1 MGLSTTVL
9 PVTVGMTNV
18 TQLIKPAMEE
28 EDSSADLGA
37 GMVVLILAA
46 LASLTLICVRIV
58 PLALHCFYAHHLEC
72 NRHTHCSPYCEF
84 VWEICMYF
92 KIFIRISQH

>member
-37 GMVVLILAA
+37 GMVVLILAV
-46 LASLTLICVRIV
+46 LVSFMLICVGIV
-58 PLALHCFYAHHLEC
+58 PLASHCFYARHLEC

-84 VWEICMYF
+84 IREICLYF

>member
-1 MGLSTTVL
+1 MGLSTSVL
-9 PVTVGMTNV
+9 PVTV
-18 TQLIKPAMEE
+18 TQLINPTMEE
-28 EDSSADLGA
+28 DEDSSAGLGA
-37 GMVVLILAA
+37 GMVVLILAV
-46 LASLTLICVRIV
+46 LVSFMLICVGIV
-58 PLALHCFYAHHLEC
+58 PLASHCFYAHHLEC